1 MSLLQ
6 IQMDGTA
13 GILLALCIIL
23 IAGFLFTRL
32 TNLFRLPKVTGYII
46 VGVLIGPGVLGLIP
60 SGLVDHMDFVS
71 DIALACIAF
80 SVGKFFKLEK
90 MRQTGLAVIF
100 VTLAEALMAGI
111 LVTLS
116 VWLIFHTSIDFALLL
131 GAVATATAPASTI
144 MTIRQYHA
152 KGEFVRILLQVVA
165 LDDAVCLLAF
175 SAVSAVVTAD
185 FEGTLTVSGVLLPPL
200 YNVLAL
206 LLGGACAWALSR
218 IITPARSKDSRL
230 ILLIAGLLG
239 ISGLCALVDVSPLMS
254 CMLFGAVYVNLTN
267 DKKLFHQLDNFTP
280 PVMALFFIE
289 SGMKLDVA
297 SLKTAGLV
305 GIVYFLV
312 RIIGKYAG
320 AWFSCRIMHL
330 DKKVGNYLG
339 LGLIPQAGVSIGLAA
354 LGQRILPPQVG
365 TQLLTIILS
374 SSVLYEMIG
383 PACAKFAILRSG
395 SIHGE

>member
-175 SAVSAVVTAD
+175 SAVSAVVTAASSKSIKT
-185 FEGTLTVSGVLLPPL
+185 FH
-200 YNVLAL
+200 
-206 LLGGACAWALSR
+206 LS
-218 IITPARSKDSRL
+218 IIST
-230 ILLIAGLLG
+230 G
-239 ISGLCALVDVSPLMS
+239 
-254 CMLFGAVYVNLTN
+254 
-267 DKKLFHQLDNFTP
+267 
-280 PVMALFFIE
+280 
-289 SGMKLDVA
+289 
-297 SLKTAGLV
+297 
-305 GIVYFLV
+305 
-312 RIIGKYAG
+312 
-320 AWFSCRIMHL
+320 
-330 DKKVGNYLG
+330 
-339 LGLIPQAGVSIGLAA
+339 
-354 LGQRILPPQVG
+354 
-365 TQLLTIILS
+365 
-374 SSVLYEMIG
+374 
-383 PACAKFAILRSG
+383 
-395 SIHGE
+395 

>member
-1 MSLLQ
+1 M
-6 IQMDGTA
+6 
-13 GILLALCIIL
+13 
-23 IAGFLFTRL
+23 
-32 TNLFRLPKVTGYII
+32 LFR
-46 VGVLIGPGVLGLIP
+46 
-60 SGLVDHMDFVS
+60 S
-71 DIALACIAF
+71 
-80 SVGKFFKLEK
+80 
-90 MRQTGLAVIF
+90 
-100 VTLAEALMAGI
+100 
-111 LVTLS
+111 
-116 VWLIFHTSIDFALLL
+116 
-131 GAVATATAPASTI
+131 
-144 MTIRQYHA
+144 
-152 KGEFVRILLQVVA
+152 
-165 LDDAVCLLAF
+165 VCLLAF

-185 FEGTLTVSGVLLPPL
+185 FAGTLTVSGVLLPPL

-206 LLGGACAWALSR
+206 LLGAACAWALSR

-330 DKKVGNYLG
+330 GKKVGNYLG

-395 SIHGE
+395 SIHSE